1 MKQQLSV
8 KLVKILFLLLG
19 LFLVISS
26 GVLDELSS
34 KDPDTFKFLLG
45 MLFVLIALLRR
56 IRILIR
62 ETF

>member
-1 MKQQLSV
+1 MMKLSV
-8 KLVKILFLLLG
+8 KLVKIIFLLLG

-34 KDPDTFKFLLG
+34 NNPDSFKFFLG
-45 MLFVLIALLRR
+45 MLFIIIAILRR
-56 IRILIR
+56 VRILIR

>member
-1 MKQQLSV
+1 MKLSV
-8 KLVKILFLLLG
+8 RIVKLLFLLLG
-19 LFLVISS
+19 IFLIIKS
-26 GVLDELSS
+26 GTFNELSPN
-34 KDPDTFKFLLG
+34 DPDSFDFLLG

>member
-1 MKQQLSV
+1 MMKLSV

-34 KDPDTFKFLLG
+34 NNPDSFKFFLG
-45 MLFVLIALLRR
+45 MLFILIAILRR
-56 IRILIR
+56 VRILIR

>member
-1 MKQQLSV
+1 MKTLSI
-8 KLVKILFLLLG
+8 KLVKVLFLIIG
-19 LFLVISS
+19 LFLIISS
-26 GVLDELSS
+26 GTFDELSS
-34 KDPDTFKFLLG
+34 KDPNSLKFLLG

>member
-1 MKQQLSV
+1 MIKLSV
-8 KLVKILFLLLG
+8 KLVKIIFLLLG

-34 KDPDTFKFLLG
+34 NNPDSFKFFLG
-45 MLFVLIALLRR
+45 MLFIIIAILRR
-56 IRILIR
+56 ARILIR

>member
-1 MKQQLSV
+1 MMKLSV
-8 KLVKILFLLLG
+8 KLVKIIFLLLG

-34 KDPDTFKFLLG
+34 NNPDSFKFFLG
-45 MLFVLIALLRR
+45 MLFIIIAILRR
-56 IRILIR
+56 ARILIR